1 MTTAKVAKVLGVAV
15 AGLVLLVL
23 LLMLALKLAL
33 DRAPRYQ
40 AEIKEWVHAQT
51 GYHIGFERV
60 SPAFRWYGPELYFDR
75 LELRSKDDERVL
87 ARAAGGRVAA
97 DIWQLIRTGKLLA
110 GRIEI
115 DSPAIAVARLGPQRF
130 AVASE
135 IELGGEDSSLGALK
149 LSDLPAGRVVIRHA
163 VLTMQNWNAALPQ
176 LILQDVDIDVRR
188 DARDLAV
195 EFSALLPAVLGGT
208 VTVKAG
214 MRGEGGVQTLPW
226 HALARIRD
234 ISFPGWH
241 QLLPEFLSHLDAGIG
256 AFEVAALGEGAML
269 SHADVEFGAINVVMS
284 LPEGA
289 PAKFDQMSGALTLSH
304 SGDRW
309 SLAGRRVRVGRRD
322 PESAFDVNWQ
332 ESAAG
337 LLNVRA
343 RADYLRVETLLPLT
357 GFLPQ
362 KDLRDRL
369 REIAPSGEWTDTSIG
384 FERGQPGDPWR
395 MQVQAKF
402 QHAGYA
408 SFGGIPGLRGI
419 AGSIAGNESGGH
431 IAIDTDTGVFH
442 WPTQFPQPV
451 DLERFKAD
459 LYWKRT
465 EQELLLASPGWE
477 LKTHDG
483 DILGQLAW
491 HQPADGSSPQL
502 TLVSTILNGNVAN
515 AHNYLPKGLISAPGL
530 AWLNRALVA
539 GRMVRA
545 SALFRGPVRNF
556 PFREG
561 GGIFLARCSI
571 EGMTMDY
578 NEGWAPVE
586 NLTASAEFRN
596 EGMSAHL
603 SGGHIG
609 ELALESGDAH
619 FADFSNGE
627 LRIHAG
633 ARGDAATV
641 LAFLRTS
648 PLNALSENAFS
659 IADARGPLQAT
670 VDLFLPFKDFEHRQI
685 LIHGH
690 LDGATVTK
698 PGWMAA
704 ATEVAGDFDIDG
716 GQVAHADIH
725 GQLLGGNFQM
735 TARTPRNRP
744 VTRTQLEFR
753 GTMSADS
760 LHEALSIPAS
770 VSISGETDWRAVL
783 KITPEP
789 ARERSLRIS
798 STLVGF
804 ELKLPAPLDKS
815 SAAPLPSWFEIQWPA
830 SGGPQGSFALGSLVN
845 SSFALD
851 SDPGGMRLSRAS
863 MNFGASDPGA
873 GDTQILN
880 VGGSVQR
887 LDLGGW
893 LRLSNPDKDAKPL
906 SYYMRSARLN
916 VAELDYLGLAFRD
929 VSLDLAVA
937 ERSWR
942 INVGGPNVI
951 GAITIPTTAGSA
963 EPWNLQFDRL
973 HFDVADTEDGAGPG
987 VNDGISA
994 GAGVDADAGANGN
1007 ARTAAKIPADADPRA
1022 VPAINFHARELI
1034 WGERDFGDV
1043 IATLTKQDFGVGLKA
1058 LDVSGP
1064 SFTVSAQGE
1073 WRARDAGVSRIKG
1086 TLTSTDVQK
1095 TLKDLGYADVIEAR
1109 LGKMDFDLTWEGAP
1123 TTAALAQVIG
1133 RVQLSM
1139 EKGQVT
1145 GLKPGAGR
1153 VLGLA
1158 SIAALPRRLALD
1170 FSDLTDKGLAFD
1182 SIHGDF
1188 DLRGGNA
1195 YTENVLLKGP
1205 AAEIGL
1211 IGRVGL
1217 KNKDYDQTAVVT
1229 GSFGNSLSIP
1239 VASALVCGPVCG
1251 AAVLLF
1257 TQVFKQPLRGLAR
1270 GYYRIT
1276 GSWDN
1281 PTVERIKSA
1290 DAAAATAEAPK

>member
-1 MTTAKVAKVLGVAV
+1 MSIRKVAKVLSLCF

-51 GYHIGFERV
+51 GYHIGFAHV

-75 LELRSKDDERVL
+75 LELRSKDDQRVL

-97 DIWQLIRTGKLLA
+97 DIWQLIRSGKLLA
-110 GRIEI
+110 GRIEV
-115 DSPAIAVARLGPQRF
+115 DSPAIAVTRLGEQRF

-135 IELGGEDSSLGALK
+135 IELGGENSSSGTLTLN
-149 LSDLPAGRVVIRHA
+149 DLPAGRVVIRHA

-176 LILQDVDIDVRR
+176 LILQDVDLDVRR
-188 DARDLAV
+188 DARDLALD
-195 EFSALLPAVLGGT
+195 FSALLPGVLGGT
-208 VTVKAG
+208 VTFKAG
-214 MRGEGGVQTLPW
+214 ARGDGNLQTLAW
-226 HALARIRD
+226 HALARVRD

-241 QLLPEFLSHLDAGIG
+241 RLLPEILSNLDSGIG
-256 AFEVAALGEGAML
+256 AFEVAALGTGAVL
-269 SHADVEFGAINVVMS
+269 SRADVDFGAINVVTQ
-284 LPEGA
+284 LPEGRI
-289 PAKFDQMSGALTLSH
+289 AKFDQMNGALTLVH
-304 SGDRW
+304 TGDRW
-309 SLAGRRVRVGRRD
+309 SLTGKRVRVGRDD

-332 ESAAG
+332 EGADG
-337 LLNVRA
+337 LLNVHA
-343 RADYLRVETLLPLT
+343 RANYLRAETLLPLT

-369 REIAPSGEWTDTSIG
+369 REIAPSGEWTDTSIA
-384 FERGQPGDPWR
+384 FERNQAGDPWR

-408 SFGGIPGLRGI
+408 SIGGIPGIRGV

-431 IAIDTDTGVFH
+431 MVIDTDVGVFH

-451 DLERFKAD
+451 ELERLKVN
-459 LYWKRT
+459 LYWRRT
-465 EQELLLASPGWE
+465 AQELLIASPGWE
-477 LKTHDG
+477 AKTHDA
-483 DILGQLAW
+483 DIMGQVAW
-491 HQPADGSSPQL
+491 HQPADGSSPVL
-502 TLVSTILNGNVAN
+502 TLVSTIQNGNVAN
-515 AHNYLPKGLISAPGL
+515 ARNYLPKGLISPAGL
-530 AWLNRALVA
+530 AWLNRAFVA
-539 GRMVRA
+539 GRLVRA
-545 SALFRGPVRNF
+545 SALFQGPVRSF
-556 PFREG
+556 PFRDG
-561 GGIFLARCSI
+561 GGIFLARCAL
-571 EGMTMDY
+571 ERVTLDY
-578 NEGWAPVE
+578 SEGWKPVE
-586 NLTASAEFRN
+586 NLSANAEFRN

-603 SGGHIG
+603 SGARIG
-609 ELALESGDAH
+609 DLILESGDAR

-627 LRIHAG
+627 LKIHAG
-633 ARGDAATV
+633 ARGDAASA
-641 LAFLRTS
+641 LSFLRST
-648 PLNALSENAFS
+648 PLDAIAENAFS
-659 IADARGPLQAT
+659 SMDAKGPLQAS
-670 VDLFLPFKDFEHRQI
+670 VDLFLPFKDFAHRQV

-690 LDGATVTK
+690 LDDANINRSGSAI
-698 PGWMAA
+698 M
-704 ATEVAGDFDIDG
+704 ATEVTGDFDIDG
-716 GQVAHADIH
+716 GQVARADIH
-725 GQLLGGNFQM
+725 GQLLGGGFQM
-735 TARTPRNRP
+735 QARTARNKP

-753 GTMSADS
+753 GTVSADA
-760 LHEALSIPAS
+760 LRTALSIPAS
-770 VSISGETDWRAVL
+770 MSISGQTDWRAVL

-789 ARERSLRIS
+789 ARERSLRVS

-804 ELKLPAPLDKS
+804 ELKLPAPLDKAA
-815 SAAPLPSWFEIQWPA
+815 AAPLPSWFEIQWPA
-830 SGGPQGSFALGSLVN
+830 AGGPQGSFALGSLVG
-845 SSFALD
+845 SSFALESD
-851 SDPGGMRLSRAS
+851 SDGMRLAHAS
-863 MNFGASDPGA
+863 MTFGASEAKLSDS
-873 GDTQILN
+873 QILN
-880 VGGSVQR
+880 VGGAVQR

-893 LRLSNPDKDAKPL
+893 LRLSTPDKDAKPL
-906 SYYMRSARLN
+906 SYYMRTARLN

-951 GAITIPTTAGSA
+951 GAITVPSAAGSI

-973 HFDVADTEDGAGPG
+973 HFDVADSEDSSG
-987 VNDGISA
+987 A
-994 GAGVDADAGANGN
+994 GAGAVVNVS
-1007 ARTAAKIPADADPRA
+1007 ADADPRT
-1022 VPAINFHARELI
+1022 VPAVNFHATELI
-1034 WGERDFGDV
+1034 WGERQFGDV
-1043 IATLTKQDFGVGLKA
+1043 TATLAKQDFGVGLTS
-1058 LDVSGP
+1058 LSVSGP

-1073 WRARDAGVSRIKG
+1073 WRAKDAGVSRIKG
-1086 TLTSTDVQK
+1086 TLASTDVQA
-1095 TLKDLGYADVIEAR
+1095 TLKDLGYADVIQAKS
-1109 LGKMDFDLTWEGAP
+1109 GKMDFDLTWEGAP

-1133 RVQLSM
+1133 HVQLSM

-1145 GLKPGAGR
+1145 GIKPGAGR

-1182 SIHGDF
+1182 SVHGDF

-1211 IGRVGL
+1211 IGRIGL

-1229 GSFGNSLSIP
+1229 GSVGNSLSIP

-1257 TQVFKQPLRGLAR
+1257 TQVFKQPLKGLAR

>member
-1 MTTAKVAKVLGVAV
+1 MSIRKVAKVLSLCF

-51 GYHIGFERV
+51 GYHIGFAHV

-75 LELRSKDDERVL
+75 LELRSKDDQRVL

-97 DIWQLIRTGKLLA
+97 DIWQLIRSGKLLA
-110 GRIEI
+110 GRIEV
-115 DSPAIAVARLGPQRF
+115 DSPAIAVTRLGEQRF

-135 IELGGEDSSLGALK
+135 IELGGENSSSGTLTLN
-149 LSDLPAGRVVIRHA
+149 DLPAGRVVIRHA

-176 LILQDVDIDVRR
+176 LILQDVDLDVRR
-188 DARDLAV
+188 DARDLALD
-195 EFSALLPAVLGGT
+195 FSALLPGVLGGT
-208 VTVKAG
+208 VTFKAG
-214 MRGEGGVQTLPW
+214 ARGDGNLQTLAW
-226 HALARIRD
+226 HVLARVRD

-241 QLLPEFLSHLDAGIG
+241 RLLPEILSNLDSGIG
-256 AFEVAALGEGAML
+256 AFEVAALGTGAVL
-269 SHADVEFGAINVVMS
+269 SRADVDFGAINVVTQ
-284 LPEGA
+284 LPEGRI
-289 PAKFDQMSGALTLSH
+289 AKFDQMNGALTLVH
-304 SGDRW
+304 TGDRW
-309 SLAGRRVRVGRRD
+309 SLTGKRVRVGRDD

-332 ESAAG
+332 EGADG
-337 LLNVRA
+337 LLNVHA
-343 RADYLRVETLLPLT
+343 RANYLRAETLLPLT

-369 REIAPSGEWTDTSIG
+369 REIAPSGEWTDTSIA
-384 FERGQPGDPWR
+384 FERNQAGDPWR

-408 SFGGIPGLRGI
+408 SIGGIPGIRGV

-431 IAIDTDTGVFH
+431 MVIDTDVGVFH

-451 DLERFKAD
+451 ELERLKVN
-459 LYWKRT
+459 LYWRRT
-465 EQELLLASPGWE
+465 AQELLIASPGWE
-477 LKTHDG
+477 AKTHDA
-483 DILGQLAW
+483 DIMGQVAW
-491 HQPADGSSPQL
+491 HQPADGSSPVL
-502 TLVSTILNGNVAN
+502 TLVSTIQNGNVAN
-515 AHNYLPKGLISAPGL
+515 ARNYLPKGLISPAGL
-530 AWLNRALVA
+530 AWLNRAFVA
-539 GRMVRA
+539 GRLVRA
-545 SALFRGPVRNF
+545 SALFQGPVRSF
-556 PFREG
+556 PFRDG
-561 GGIFLARCSI
+561 GGIFLARCAL
-571 EGMTMDY
+571 ERVTLDY
-578 NEGWAPVE
+578 SEGWKPVE
-586 NLTASAEFRN
+586 NLSANAEFRN

-603 SGGHIG
+603 SGARIG
-609 ELALESGDAH
+609 DLILESGDAR

-627 LRIHAG
+627 LKIHAG
-633 ARGDAATV
+633 ARGDAASA
-641 LAFLRTS
+641 LSFLRST
-648 PLNALSENAFS
+648 PLDAIAENAFS
-659 IADARGPLQAT
+659 SMDAKGPLQAS
-670 VDLFLPFKDFEHRQI
+670 VDLFLPFKDFAHRQV

-690 LDGATVTK
+690 LDDANINRSGSAI
-698 PGWMAA
+698 M
-704 ATEVAGDFDIDG
+704 ATEVTGDFDIDG
-716 GQVAHADIH
+716 GQVARADIH
-725 GQLLGGNFQM
+725 GQLLGGGFQM
-735 TARTPRNRP
+735 QARTARNKP

-753 GTMSADS
+753 GTVSADA
-760 LHEALSIPAS
+760 LRTALSIPAS
-770 VSISGETDWRAVL
+770 MSISGQTDWRAVL

-789 ARERSLRIS
+789 ARERSLRVS

-804 ELKLPAPLDKS
+804 ELKLPAPLDKAA
-815 SAAPLPSWFEIQWPA
+815 AAPLPSWFEIQWPA
-830 SGGPQGSFALGSLVN
+830 AGGPQGSFALGSLVG
-845 SSFALD
+845 SSFALESD
-851 SDPGGMRLSRAS
+851 SDGMRLAHAS
-863 MNFGASDPGA
+863 MTFGASEAKLSDS
-873 GDTQILN
+873 QILN
-880 VGGSVQR
+880 VGGAVQR

-893 LRLSNPDKDAKPL
+893 LRLSTPDKDAKPL
-906 SYYMRSARLN
+906 SYYMRTARLN

-951 GAITIPTTAGSA
+951 GAITVPSAAGSI

-973 HFDVADTEDGAGPG
+973 HFDVADSEDSSG
-987 VNDGISA
+987 A
-994 GAGVDADAGANGN
+994 GAGAGAVVNVS
-1007 ARTAAKIPADADPRA
+1007 ADADPRT
-1022 VPAINFHARELI
+1022 VPAVNFHATELI
-1034 WGERDFGDV
+1034 WGERQFGDV
-1043 IATLTKQDFGVGLKA
+1043 TATLAKQDFGVGLTS
-1058 LDVSGP
+1058 LSVSGP

-1073 WRARDAGVSRIKG
+1073 WRAKDAGVSRIKG
-1086 TLTSTDVQK
+1086 TLASTDVQA
-1095 TLKDLGYADVIEAR
+1095 TLKDLGYADVIQAKS
-1109 LGKMDFDLTWEGAP
+1109 GKMDFDLTWEGAP

-1133 RVQLSM
+1133 HVQLSM

-1145 GLKPGAGR
+1145 GIKPGAGR

-1182 SIHGDF
+1182 SVHGDF

-1211 IGRVGL
+1211 IGRIGL

-1229 GSFGNSLSIP
+1229 GSVGNSLSIP

-1257 TQVFKQPLRGLAR
+1257 TQVFKQPLKGLAR